1 MDASNRGP
9 LFAAIDVGTNAARL
23 QIGRL
28 QTRDAIETIHKE
40 RAPVRP
46 GEGVFA
52 TGRISTAAEA
62 RLLVALRRYAE
73 LCRCFEAPVRAVA
86 TSAFREAE
94 NAAEVTERVLAHT
107 GVIVEVISP
116 EEEARLICLGA
127 LAGAAPGA
135 RSILFDVGGGS
146 TEVVLARGHHPARVW
161 SLPLGGV
168 RFAAQTDVEG
178 LRARARRE
186 LAAVD
191 LGGLAVETV
200 GTSGMARAVVGFAS
214 GGGTRA
220 TRDEVHASVTTLV
233 ELGAEGR
240 LRLFQSSRADLV
252 VAGAVIID
260 EILARLDAP
269 TVLSSRAGLSDG
281 ILLELA
287 QEDVSSAA

>member
-1 MDASNRGP
+1 MNASNRGP

-40 RAPVRP
+40 RAPIRP
-46 GEGVFA
+46 GEGVFVS
-52 TGRISTAAEA
+52 RLISAAAEA
-62 RLLVALRRYAE
+62 RLLVALGRYAE
-73 LCRCFEAPVRAVA
+73 LSRRFEAPVRAVA
-86 TSAFREAE
+86 TSAFREAD
-94 NAAEVTERVLAHT
+94 NAAEVTERLLGAT
-107 GVIVEVISP
+107 GVTVEVISP
-116 EEEARLICLGA
+116 GEEARLICLGA
-127 LAGAAPGA
+127 LAGAAPSA

-146 TEVVLARGHHPARVW
+146 TEVVLARGCHPARVW
-161 SLPLGGV
+161 SLPLGSV
-168 RFAAQTDVEG
+168 RFAAETDIDG

-191 LGGLAVETV
+191 VGPAAETI

-214 GGGTRA
+214 GGGPRA
-220 TRDEVHASVTTLV
+220 TRDEVHASVTTLM

-240 LRLFQSSRADLV
+240 LRLFQPSRADLM

-260 EILARLDAP
+260 EILARLDSPA
-269 TVLSSRAGLSDG
+269 VSSSQAGLSDG

-287 QEDVSSAA
+287 REDLSSAA